1 MLGFW
6 NQPPGSQE
14 MREAMEG
21 PKQEATGREGR
32 HMRGREE
39 GKNLDVWSFAGGIC
53 LLSCTTLGMPPS
65 HWRSFEKYPFR
76 WATLPREQKVVSS
89 LQGYFTCNVMMFLS
103 SGMLSHR
110 NPQEM
115 RLQGLRSSI
124 SIVTAAFTDGLLNVT
139 CSATRVI

>member
-53 LLSCTTLGMPPS
+53 LLCCTTLGMPPS

-76 WATLPREQKVVSS
+76 WATLPREQKFVSS
-89 LQGYFTCNVMMFLS
+89 LQGYFTCNDVFEQWYAES
-103 SGMLSHR
+103 QEPSR
-110 NPQEM
+110 NEVAGPQIKYFH
-115 RLQGLRSSI
+115 SDSCI
-124 SIVTAAFTDGLLNVT
+124 Y
-139 CSATRVI
+139 